1 MVSVSLVKKIKHG
14 KPYWYIVKSARVN
27 GKPRIVWQKY
37 LGTPGRILEL
47 LEEPKIAKLKTFPLG
62 VLGALLDA
70 NEDLGFVKSI
80 DKYVEKRER
89 NGLTVGQYMQLFIL
103 GRAEEHRISKSG
115 LDKWVDDSY
124 MPFIWQIPSRIPCQT
139 YLDQMDYITDYVIE
153 AVFTDMCKALISK
166 GVSMKRL
173 VFDITNVATNIE
185 KGEKLPRTG
194 PSKEKRFDK
203 NLLAFGIAINED
215 NIPVFSEMHPGNESE
230 VKVFSQIVKRLTR
243 RIENLSLPVKDVV
256 LSIDRGLNSTDN
268 INDIMGK
275 MHVIGGLKRNQLS
288 ELWNLSL
295 SKFREHFY
303 TTSKNHK
310 VIGYETKRKVWGRTY
325 RIILTYNEGTAIR
338 QKERYMGEKKDFLRE
353 AEKIQKALISQKR
366 GRKPTQQ
373 SIIRRLNKLI
383 HNGRESVFRFMIGA
397 NLYSRNALT
406 VWVDTKAEKKLLASF
421 GKQMIFTDIV
431 NWTAGEVVKA
441 YNGKAMVEDDFKFL
455 KDRFL
460 ISVMPE
466 WHTKDSRINV
476 HVFLCIVGLTMYRY
490 LLWKLHDTEISVY
503 ELNKAL
509 NGIRVGFVV
518 TKGGKKRKVEQVLE
532 DMKPVSAKVF
542 SKLNLGRFLGT

>member
-1 MVSVSLVKKIKHG
+1 M
-14 KPYWYIVKSARVN
+14 
-27 GKPRIVWQKY
+27 
-37 LGTPGRILEL
+37 
-47 LEEPKIAKLKTFPLG
+47 
-62 VLGALLDA
+62 
-70 NEDLGFVKSI
+70 
-80 DKYVEKRER
+80 
-89 NGLTVGQYMQLFIL
+89 
-103 GRAEEHRISKSG
+103 
-115 LDKWVDDSY
+115 SY
-124 MPFIWQIPSRIPCQT
+124 
-139 YLDQMDYITDYVIE
+139 
-153 AVFTDMCKALISK
+153 
-166 GVSMKRL
+166 
-173 VFDITNVATNIE
+173 
-185 KGEKLPRTG
+185 
-194 PSKEKRFDK
+194 
-203 NLLAFGIAINED
+203 GI
-215 NIPVFSEMHPGNESE
+215 FHYQSSENTSN
-230 VKVFSQIVKRLTR
+230 TA
-243 RIENLSLPVKDVV
+243 
-256 LSIDRGLNSTDN
+256 
-268 INDIMGK
+268 
-275 MHVIGGLKRNQLS
+275 
-288 ELWNLSL
+288 
-295 SKFREHFY
+295 
-303 TTSKNHK
+303 SKNHK

-455 KDRFL
+455 KDRLL

>member
-1 MVSVSLVKKIKHG
+1 MTSVSLIKKIKHG
-14 KPYWYIVKSARVN
+14 KPYWYLVKAARVN

-37 LGTPGRILEL
+37 LGAPRRILEL

-70 NEDLGFVKSI
+70 NEDLGFVESI

-230 VKVFSQIVKRLTR
+230 VKVFSEIVKRLTR
-243 RIENLSLPVKDVV
+243 RIENLNLPVKGVV

-268 INDIMGK
+268 IDDIMDK

-288 ELWNLSL
+288 ELWNLPL
-295 SKFREHFY
+295 SKFRELY
-303 TTSKNHK
+303 TTSKDHK
-310 VIGYETKRKVWGRTY
+310 VIGYETKRKVWGRIY
-325 RIILTYNEGTAIR
+325 RIILTYNEGTAVR
-338 QKERYMGEKKDFLRE
+338 QKERYEGEKEDFLRE
-353 AEKIQKALISQKR
+353 AEEIQKSLISQKR

-373 SIIRRLNKLI
+373 SVTRRLNKLI

-431 NWTAGEVVKA
+431 KWPAGEVVKA

-455 KDRFL
+455 KDRLL

-466 WHTKDSRINV
+466 WHTKDPRINV
-476 HVFLCIVGLTMYRY
+476 HVFLCIMGLMMYRY
-490 LLWKLHDTEISVY
+490 LLWKLRDTEISVY

-518 TKGGKKRKVEQVLE
+518 TKGTKRKVEQVLE
-532 DMKPVSAKVF
+532 DMKPESARVF